1 MPKEEPGESSV
12 DREIEGQVKAAE
24 GSGTGTRGNT
34 IAAKVVR
41 ENVLLLFGCRP
52 SLGVDAETT
61 MVKDLVKT
69 LISRLDKETLSVTFP
84 KVLNQMLGS
93 HTSFEIS
100 VTDSIKPLQ
109 MFYKHNIATHKFGL
123 IIVNTKVEFNDKKL
137 PWKNAE
143 KNGTEASFMLKVTFG
158 FEDVV
163 LLTDPTKD
171 QIISA
176 YDTI

>member
-84 KVLNQMLGS
+84 KVLDQMSGS
-93 HTSFEIS
+93 DASFEMS
-100 VTDSIKPLQ
+100 ASNSIKPMQ
-109 MFYKHNIATHKFGL
+109 MFYNHNIATHKYGL
-123 IIVNTKVEFNDKKL
+123 IIVNTKAEMNDKTL
-137 PWKNAE
+137 SWKNAVE
-143 KNGTEASFMLKVTFG
+143 NGYEA
-158 FEDVV
+158 
-163 LLTDPTKD
+163 
-171 QIISA
+171 
-176 YDTI
+176 